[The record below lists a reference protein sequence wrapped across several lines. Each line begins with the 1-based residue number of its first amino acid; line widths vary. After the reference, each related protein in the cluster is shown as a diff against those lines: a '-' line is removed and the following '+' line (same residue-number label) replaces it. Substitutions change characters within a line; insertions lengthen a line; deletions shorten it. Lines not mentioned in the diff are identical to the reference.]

1 MLLAAR
7 GYILTP
13 PLTYA
18 TKLLTSG
25 GEGGMVIGDDAEA
38 LARVRDA
45 HTYDERSDLAPRW
58 NYKLTDLQAA
68 VGLVQLSRFED
79 FIARRREIARR
90 YGERL
95 AVSSL
100 ELPGDPPDGRD
111 VYHRYVVSL
120 PDSWIDENGG
130 EGPRRAID
138 KLEEKGIAARRP
150 VFKPLHVLMGESGFP
165 GAESAWMRHLSL
177 PIYPTMIDD
186 EADAVAEAV
195 LSLFPDEAPK

>member
-1 MLLAAR
+1 RTGPLCTFPPPSVRSVGADLIEEHDDGPLLHRRSQCSWPPR
-7 GYILTP
+7 GYIFTP
-13 PLTYA
+13 PLT
-18 TKLLTSG
+18 
-25 GEGGMVIGDDAEA
+25 
-38 LARVRDA
+38 
-45 HTYDERSDLAPRW
+45 
-58 NYKLTDLQAA
+58 
-68 VGLVQLSRFED
+68 
-79 FIARRREIARR
+79 
-90 YGERL
+90 
-95 AVSSL
+95 
-100 ELPGDPPDGRD
+100 
-111 VYHRYVVSL
+111 